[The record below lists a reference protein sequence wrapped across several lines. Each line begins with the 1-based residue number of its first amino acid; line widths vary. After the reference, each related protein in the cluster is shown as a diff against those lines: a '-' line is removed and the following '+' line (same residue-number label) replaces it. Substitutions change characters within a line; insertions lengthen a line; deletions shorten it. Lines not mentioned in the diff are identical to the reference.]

1 MKGSECV
8 FDYFQLL
15 YYKCDKINPNR
26 GGLDKKQKSNN
37 KLD

>member
-15 YYKCDKINPNR
+15 YYKCDKINRNR

-37 KLD
+37 NSD